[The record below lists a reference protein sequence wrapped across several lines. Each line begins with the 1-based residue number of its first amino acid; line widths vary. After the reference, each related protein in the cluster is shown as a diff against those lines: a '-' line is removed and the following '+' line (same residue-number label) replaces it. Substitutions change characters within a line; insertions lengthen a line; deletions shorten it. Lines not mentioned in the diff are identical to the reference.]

1 MSEIIA
7 LEGPVESSNGRLILR
22 IPLAVG
28 GDQLALCAEGI
39 GKIDGDELEVNIP
52 ESLAIEA
59 GITEGVVVQVDN
71 RGNKFNITVVGSNGS
86 V

>member
-1 MSEIIA
+1 M
-7 LEGPVESSNGRLILR
+7 
-22 IPLAVG
+22 
-28 GDQLALCAEGI
+28 ALCAEGI